1 MGKGEKNELKS
12 HIKMYLIEPLKYIFM
27 CLSSS
32 EPSEKTNLKGKLS
45 LSCEAKIRG
54 SQDKGQEGG
63 GQGQEDPQFLT
74 LMGRT
79 ADISRSL
86 RKRGVDTIKENEEI
100 LEYIVEKQNI

>member
-1 MGKGEKNELKS
+1 MAS
-12 HIKMYLIEPLKYIFM
+12 Q
-27 CLSSS
+27 LSESL
-32 EPSEKTNLKGKLS
+32 PFEKTDLKGKLS

-54 SQDKGQEGG
+54 SQEGG

-86 RKRGVDTIKENEEI
+86 GKRGVDTIEENEEI
-100 LEYIVEKQNI
+100 LEYIGEKQNIQGLLVWGSLSGKSRQQKEPVGKF